1 MDKDPIFLY
10 NIKWGESYPRI
21 PLLTCTMWNGTST
34 VLLRA
39 PTSLILLWLGFECRA
54 VQHCRLAGVDQGVLG
69 IITESHVTAVIP
81 ECCKH
86 NNKQTQGWLIGPNGR
101 TSRHAWFYE
110 NEPDAMLSFQ
120 CLTFNLMCRALA
132 SSRKRSLAYLRTEG
146 SSLQELQPSR
156 YATQWS

>member
-69 IITESHVTAVIP
+69 IITESHVTVVIP

-101 TSRHAWFYE
+101 TSRHAWFYLFFE
-110 NEPDAMLSFQ
+110 ISG
-120 CLTFNLMCRALA
+120 LA
-132 SSRKRSLAYLRTEG
+132 GVL
-146 SSLQELQPSR
+146 
-156 YATQWS
+156 